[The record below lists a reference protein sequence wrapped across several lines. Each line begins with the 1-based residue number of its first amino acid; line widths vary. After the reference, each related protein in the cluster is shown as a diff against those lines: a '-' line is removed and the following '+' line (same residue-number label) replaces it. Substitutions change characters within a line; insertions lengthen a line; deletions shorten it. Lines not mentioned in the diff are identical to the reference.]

1 MHRLSTSSRWNPLI
15 LSSLIGIINELKSIF
30 KKSEYSYLQYH
41 WWPIDLM
48 VILLLNISSVKYKI
62 LIDGIAIKIR
72 INIGVIVQINSIVWP
87 WRRNRLINLLLIRLD
102 KIKIINKVIKVKII
116 IVKSWKKIIIS
127 YVGEFEFCNVNNHVL
142 IFNKSV

>member
-1 MHRLSTSSRWNPLI
+1 MHRLSTSSRWNPFI

-87 WRRNRLINLLLIRLD
+87 WRRNRLINLL
-102 KIKIINKVIKVKII
+102 
-116 IVKSWKKIIIS
+116 
-127 YVGEFEFCNVNNHVL
+127 
-142 IFNKSV
+142 